1 MKRVMLFLLSFLL
14 PVLSNG
20 VSYAGDKCLTCH
32 KVLGDKPS
40 SLYSHDI
47 HSSKGISC
55 AGCHGGN
62 QNSEDMEQAMSKEAG
77 FIGVPKGDAISKV
90 CANCHANPDKMK
102 EHGSTLPTN
111 QWQLLQT
118 SVHGKSSLAGNEHI
132 VQCIT
137 CHSVHNIVSVKNPA
151 SPVSPLNAVK
161 TCTKCH
167 ADPEYMRTYNPSIPV
182 DQLEKY
188 KTSVHGMRNSK
199 GDPKTAECASCHGNH
214 DIRSANDVKSSVYAV
229 NIPSTCSHCHSN
241 SEYMKE
247 YNIPTDQYEKF
258 SKSVHGIALLQ
269 KRDIAAPACNDCHG
283 NHGATPP
290 GVESISKV
298 CGTCHALNAE
308 LFSSSPHKKVFDEKK
323 LPECE
328 TCHSNHEIIAATEKL
343 LGATP
348 EAVCSRCHREN
359 QNPKGYVIAKAMRHL
374 TDSLELSENS
384 AGAIVTD
391 AEQKGMEI
399 SEAKFKL
406 RDIHQARLQTR
417 TMVHSFNDEKFKE
430 SVTKGLSTASFVAG
444 EAQHAIDEY
453 YFRRWGLGI
462 ATLIITIVGVALYL
476 TIRKIE
482 IKQQRKNNGINES

>member
-1 MKRVMLFLLSFLL
+1 MRRFHLMIAVFFLFALSGICLA
-14 PVLSNG
+14 S
-20 VSYAGDKCLTCH
+20 DQCLTCH
-32 KVLGDKPS
+32 KGFGDKPS

-47 HSSKGISC
+47 HFAKGISC

-62 QNSEDMEQAMSKEAG
+62 PKLEDMEQAMSKDAG
-77 FIGVPKGDAISKV
+77 FIGVPKGDDISKA
-90 CANCHANPDKMK
+90 CAGCHSNADKMK
-102 EHGSTLPTN
+102 ELGSSLPTN

-118 SVHGKSSLAGNEHI
+118 SAHGKLSTTGNEHI
-132 VQCIT
+132 AQCIT

-151 SPVSPLNAVK
+151 SPVYPLNAIK

-167 ADPEYMRTYNPSIPV
+167 ADPAFMRTYNPSLPV

-188 KTSVHGMRNSK
+188 KTSVHGMRNSN
-199 GDPKTAECASCHGNH
+199 GDPKTAECASCHGSH

-229 NIPSTCSHCHSN
+229 NLPSTCSHCHSN
-241 SEYMKE
+241 YEYMKE
-247 YNIPTDQYEKF
+247 YNIPTDQFAKF

-269 KRDIAAPACNDCHG
+269 KRDVTAPACNDCHG

-308 LFSSSPHKKVFDEKK
+308 LFSSSLHKKVFDEKK

-328 TCHSNHEIIAATEKL
+328 TCHSNHEIIAASEKL
-343 LGATP
+343 LGTNH
-348 EAVCSRCHREN
+348 EAVCSRCHTEN
-359 QNPKGYVIAKAMRHL
+359 QNQKGFVIANTMRQL
-374 TDSLELSENS
+374 MDSLDSSETN
-384 AGAIVTD
+384 ATMLLNN

-406 RDIHQARLQTR
+406 RDVHQARMQTR
-417 TMVHSFNDEKFKE
+417 TMVHSFNAEKFRE
-430 SVTKGLSTASFVAG
+430 SVDKGLSGASYVASEG
-444 EAQHAIDEY
+444 QHAIDEY

-462 ATLIITIVGVALYL
+462 ATLIISIVGITLYF
-476 TIRKIE
+476 TIKRIE
-482 IKQQRKNNGINES
+482 RKQQKQKNGI